1 MPPTAPPP
9 KAECARGGRAI
20 SSLQSPGG
28 SAVVED
34 EGVLSPT
41 RWRTGRRCYAPAT
54 ASVALHHSL
63 QLAVGA
69 SVTAV
74 KAEAASERE
83 ARGRGPG
90 CSSVGCGG
98 FVSSGGGCGGGCGTY
113 ARFYLFIT
121 VSKDPFI
128 ALRPAGRLSEAHPPH
143 ALATRA
149 ERRRC
154 HSNTLSAAHTAQSG
168 TMCTTRTTSDTGTA
182 RSFTSRSASPSWP
195 RTLVHHCSCVQPRVD
210 SGHSSAPATR
220 SISAR
225 ISRST
230 PSTVPTMRCT

>member
-1 MPPTAPPP
+1 MPPTAPPL
-9 KAECARGGRAI
+9 KAECGRGGRAI

-113 ARFYLFIT
+113 APFYLFIT

-128 ALRPAGRLSEAHPPH
+128 ALRPAGRLSE
-143 ALATRA
+143 
-149 ERRRC
+149 
-154 HSNTLSAAHTAQSG
+154 
-168 TMCTTRTTSDTGTA
+168 D
-182 RSFTSRSASPSWP
+182 SASSTCA
-195 RTLVHHCSCVQPRVD
+195 R
-210 SGHSSAPATR
+210 HSSRTQAVPLQHSLGGPYPRSPAR
-220 SISAR
+220 CAR
-225 ISRST
+225 HAQHPILGRRAASPPDQHHRPDRMGFHT
-230 PSTVPTMRCT
+230 K